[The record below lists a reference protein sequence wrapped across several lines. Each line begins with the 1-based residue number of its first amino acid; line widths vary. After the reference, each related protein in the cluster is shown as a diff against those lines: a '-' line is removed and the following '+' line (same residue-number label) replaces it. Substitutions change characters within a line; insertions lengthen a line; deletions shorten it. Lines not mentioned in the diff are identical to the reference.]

1 MTMEHSLESGDQP
14 RVGDADPGPQFQELW
29 FALQRN
35 AWASL
40 VVVPADEG
48 SSAAWVA
55 QSVAAVGAG
64 LHDPPVTAVVAEELD
79 FNSAARL
86 AANLSSAGGGGPRG
100 AVRTGQVIVAIGP
113 VVAQPLAI
121 AVARAADAV
130 ILCVEMGKT
139 RIASARR
146 TIELIGADRFVG
158 CLMLT

>member
-1 MTMEHSLESGDQP
+1 MQHSLESGNQP
-14 RVGDADPGPQFQELW
+14 VIVDAAVPAPQFQELW
-29 FALQRN
+29 FVLQRN

-55 QSVAAVGAG
+55 HWVAAVGAG
-64 LHDPPVTAVVAEELD
+64 LHDPPVRAVVAEDLD
-79 FNSAARL
+79 FNAAARL
-86 AANLSSAGGGGPRG
+86 AASLTSAGGGGPRG
-100 AVRTGQVIVAIGP
+100 PVCTGQVIVAIGP

-130 ILCVEMGKT
+130 ILCVEVGKT

-146 TIELIGADRFVG
+146 TIDLIGADRFVG